1 MFTVTYV
8 QLGMDATI
16 YWGSLDYKFV
26 NSTDHPLRIDA
37 SVSGGYVHI
46 KLMGTTPK
54 DKSYDHIV
62 LHNEVIATRQPKTV
76 IDGTET
82 EITDAGTGVDENGNT
97 VNLVVDKQGNKYVK
111 GEMVNYA
118 YTGKT
123 VKAYRDYVD
132 ASGKVLKTELLHT
145 DTYKHRDTSY
155 KCTPYV
161 EPEIPEEPDEPDP
174 TDPTDPTDPWDP
186 GTDIPTEPTE
196 PSPWD

>member
-1 MFTVTYV
+1 M
-8 QLGMDATI
+8 
-16 YWGSLDYKFV
+16 
-26 NSTDHPLRIDA
+26 
-37 SVSGGYVHI
+37 
-46 KLMGTTPK
+46 
-54 DKSYDHIV
+54 
-62 LHNEVIATRQPKTV
+62 
-76 IDGTET
+76 
-82 EITDAGTGVDENGNT
+82 DENGNT

-196 PSPWD
+196 PSPWE

>member
-1 MFTVTYV
+1 M
-8 QLGMDATI
+8 
-16 YWGSLDYKFV
+16 
-26 NSTDHPLRIDA
+26 
-37 SVSGGYVHI
+37 
-46 KLMGTTPK
+46 
-54 DKSYDHIV
+54 
-62 LHNEVIATRQPKTV
+62 
-76 IDGTET
+76 
-82 EITDAGTGVDENGNT
+82 DENGNT

-111 GEMVNYA
+111 DEMVNYA

-174 TDPTDPTDPWDP
+174 TVEPRHRHPDGADRPEPVGVTGDHKKIKRQYKAAAPGLGAAAGAIFWVCIENSGDPF
-186 GTDIPTEPTE
+186 GRMEAEI
-196 PSPWD
+196 